1 MRIESALVS
10 KLTICYDY
18 SSKNRLLTVSEDV
31 MKNVTTINK
40 LRALFDNYEMDA
52 LLNEKEDAVELKE
65 QDAFISAVLNT
76 NVMKTLMQFL
86 VKKE

>member
-1 MRIESALVS
+1 MIIL
-10 KLTICYDY
+10 L
-18 SSKNRLLTVSEDV
+18 NRLLTVSEDV

-52 LLNEKEDAVELKE
+52 FLNEKEDAVEIKE

>member
-1 MRIESALVS
+1 
-10 KLTICYDY
+10 
-18 SSKNRLLTVSEDV
+18 

-52 LLNEKEDAVELKE
+52 FLNEKEDAVEIKE

>member
-1 MRIESALVS
+1 
-10 KLTICYDY
+10 
-18 SSKNRLLTVSEDV
+18 

>member
-1 MRIESALVS
+1 MIIL
-10 KLTICYDY
+10 L
-18 SSKNRLLTVSEDV
+18 NRLLTVSEDV

-52 LLNEKEDAVELKE
+52 LLNEKEDAVEIKE